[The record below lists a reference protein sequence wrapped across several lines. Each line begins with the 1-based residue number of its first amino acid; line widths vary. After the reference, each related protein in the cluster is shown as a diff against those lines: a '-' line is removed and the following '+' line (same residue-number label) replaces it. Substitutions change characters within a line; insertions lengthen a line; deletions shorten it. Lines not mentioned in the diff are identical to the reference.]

1 MTAVRFHNADGVL
14 TGFEAEGHAGF
25 ACEGEDIVC
34 AAVTSA
40 VRLTECA
47 LSEVLGIALDVET
60 RDADAFLKISLPD
73 GLGRTL
79 AEAAQTQLL
88 SLIHIFLPLCT
99 GWPRPRSP
107 LMRNFPALGKFTI
120 YLW

>member
-60 RDADAFLKISLPD
+60 RDADALSD
-73 GLGRTL
+73 G
-79 AEAAQTQLL
+79 A
-88 SLIHIFLPLCT
+88 
-99 GWPRPRSP
+99 
-107 LMRNFPALGKFTI
+107 
-120 YLW
+120 

>member
-25 ACEGEDIVC
+25 ACAGEDIVC

-47 LSEVLGIALDVET
+47 FSEVLGIALDVET
-60 RDADAFLKISLPD
+60 RDEDAFMKISLPD

-79 AEAAQTQLL
+79 TEAAQTQLTAL
-88 SLIHIFLPLCT
+88 MVYLTELREEYPDHIEVLEV
-99 GWPRPRSP
+99 
-107 LMRNFPALGKFTI
+107 
-120 YLW
+120 